1 MLEISGRKLP
11 FSPADKGVLTTA
23 GEFSD
28 TLVEM
33 ADDELV
39 AE

>member
-11 FSPADKGVLTTA
+11 FSPADKSVLTTA
-23 GEFSD
+23 GKFSD
-28 TLVEM
+28 TFVEM